1 MVMHW
6 GKGCGERGKAL
17 KRVGERDKCA
27 TQTRTDT
34 HRRPRTH
41 TRTLSLSPFASL
53 LLLRQGPRVCS
64 HGCWRQ
70 LLLPQHKRKQMPARQ
85 VPLPSKN
92 RHTHTQTHTDTDR
105 HTQTHT
111 HTDTHTQTHTHTHT
125 YTQRFLG
132 RASVSACVHL
142 HTRFHFL
149 TLPITTT
156 TTILLESRLSIA
168 WNTDSIKFAVWNDGS
183 GNPMVGGFGSFH
195 LTPDHMTVSYH
206 AANGTVLFTTPEMKP
221 RTFA

>member
-92 RHTHTQTHTDTDR
+92 RHTHTDTHRHRQTHTDT
-105 HTQTHT
+105 HTHRHT
-111 HTDTHTQTHTHTHT
+111 HTDTHTHTHIHT
-125 YTQRFLG
+125 AVSWPCIGVCLCPSSHALSFSDPPHHHHHHHSPRISALHRLEYRLNQVC
-132 RASVSACVHL
+132 SVE
-142 HTRFHFL
+142 R
-149 TLPITTT
+149 
-156 TTILLESRLSIA
+156 R
-168 WNTDSIKFAVWNDGS
+168 
-183 GNPMVGGFGSFH
+183 
-195 LTPDHMTVSYH
+195 
-206 AANGTVLFTTPEMKP
+206 
-221 RTFA
+221 